1 LISIPDTVLR
11 ELAAV
16 LYWKAIVHLPPDVA
30 EALEAARHSETD
42 AAAAEVLGTMIE
54 NSREAARRSTVIC
67 QDTGIPVFLL
77 EVGRGVSFQGDPGE
91 ALAAGI
97 ADATSRHCLRA
108 NCVDI
113 LDRRNTGNNRGRGY
127 PVVHFEHSARQGLE
141 VTLLAKGSGSE
152 SRSDLAM
159 VDPVEGPGGIR
170 RFVLETI
177 AAGAPRSCPPVI
189 VGVGIGG
196 SFESVACLSKRA
208 LARPVGCHNADR
220 RLAEME
226 ATLLEEVNTLG
237 IGPMGLGGDT
247 TALWIA
253 VEAADTHLT
262 LNPVSVNMS
271 CWAHRRA
278 RAVVGEDGFRVVD

>member
-1 LISIPDTVLR
+1 MTSIPDGVLR
-11 ELAAV
+11 ELAAA
-16 LYWKAIVHLPPDVA
+16 LYWKALVHLPPDVA
-30 EALEAARHSETD
+30 DALKAALESETD
-42 AAAAEVLGTMIE
+42 PAAAEILGTMIE
-54 NSREAARRSTVIC
+54 NSREAARMSTVIC

-77 EVGRGVSFQGDPGE
+77 DVGRGVSFEGDPGE
-91 ALAAGI
+91 ALALGI
-97 ADATSRHCLRA
+97 ADATARHCLRA
-108 NCVDI
+108 NCVDV
-113 LDRRNTGNNRGRGY
+113 LDRENTGTNRGRGY
-127 PVVHFEHSARQGLE
+127 PVVHFEHTAREDLG

-152 SRSDLAM
+152 SRSGLAM
-159 VDPVEGPGGIR
+159 VDPVRGVEGIR
-170 RFVLETI
+170 RFILETI
-177 AAGAPRSCPPVI
+177 AAGAPRSCPPVV

-208 LARPVGCHNADR
+208 LARPVGSPNPDP

-226 ATLLEEVNTLG
+226 ATLLDEVNSLG

-278 RAVVGEDGFRVVD
+278 MAVACEDGFRVMD